1 MPFPQLSFS
10 NNKCLLP
17 VVPSECWIESY
28 CIKYVFCS
36 SLATENL
43 YIILKICVDLNAA
56 CSEIEQLNTG
66 IPETEK
72 QLEDAKLELAQ
83 VRKNETA
90 VSKELRAHRSQVEEL
105 RSSMQANRSR
115 GRVLDALMEQ
125 KQLGH
130 LPGIFGRLVSL
141 ILSSCLHIVV
151 VPFLCCLLYLFIE
164 NAFKFG
170 FT

>member
-1 MPFPQLSFS
+1 MK
-10 NNKCLLP
+10 NLL
-17 VVPSECWIESY
+17 
-28 CIKYVFCS
+28 
-36 SLATENL
+36 L
-43 YIILKICVDLNAA
+43 ILKIGVAVNAA

-72 QLEDAKLELAQ
+72 QLQNAQLELAQ
-83 VRKNETA
+83 VRKNEA
-90 VSKELRAHRSQVEEL
+90 AASKELRAHRSQVEEL

-151 VPFLCCLLYLFIE
+151 VSFFCSLPHLFVIS
-164 NAFKFG
+164 AFKFG

>member
-1 MPFPQLSFS
+1 M
-10 NNKCLLP
+10 
-17 VVPSECWIESY
+17 
-28 CIKYVFCS
+28 
-36 SLATENL
+36 ENL
-43 YIILKICVDLNAA
+43 HLILKIGVDLNAA

-72 QLEDAKLELAQ
+72 QLQGAQLELAE
-83 VRKNETA
+83 VRKNEA
-90 VSKELRAHRSQVEEL
+90 AASKELRAHRSQVEEL

-141 ILSSCLHIVV
+141 ILSTCLHIVV
-151 VPFLCCLLYLFIE
+151 VPFLCCLPYLFVKS
-164 NAFKFG
+164 AFKFG

>member
-1 MPFPQLSFS
+1 M
-10 NNKCLLP
+10 
-17 VVPSECWIESY
+17 
-28 CIKYVFCS
+28 
-36 SLATENL
+36 ENL
-43 YIILKICVDLNAA
+43 HLILKIGVAVNAA

-72 QLEDAKLELAQ
+72 QLQDAQLELAQ
-83 VRKNETA
+83 VQKNEA
-90 VSKELRAHRSQVEEL
+90 AASKELRAHRSQVEEV

-141 ILSSCLHIVV
+141 ILNSCLHIVI
-151 VPFLCCLLYLFIE
+151 VPFLCHLPHLLIKS
-164 NAFKFG
+164 AFKIVFK
-170 FT
+170 

>member
-1 MPFPQLSFS
+1 LLFS
-10 NNKCLLP
+10 CNGEFAFN
-17 VVPSECWIESY
+17 SEDC
-28 CIKYVFCS
+28 
-36 SLATENL
+36 
-43 YIILKICVDLNAA
+43 CVAVNAV

-72 QLEDAKLELAQ
+72 QLQDAQLELAQ
-83 VRKNETA
+83 VRKNEA
-90 VSKELRAHRSQVEEL
+90 AASEGLRAHRSEVEEL

-130 LPGIFGRLVSL
+130 LPGIFGRLVCL
-141 ILSSCLHIVV
+141 ILSSCLHVV
-151 VPFLCCLLYLFIE
+151 VAPFLCCLDCLFIKD
-164 NAFKFG
+164 AVKIG